1 MSAGR
6 RTLLVSDDDWALL
19 QGLAARV
26 VHDSE
31 MPFGASPR
39 SGRVSAMLRLIA
51 RGELVVV
58 RPGEDEQAPATIS
71 PSYRK
76 QSGAD

>member
-1 MSAGR
+1 MSTGR
-6 RTLLVSDDDWALL
+6 RTLYIEDRDWAQL
-19 QGLAARV
+19 QGLSSKI

-31 MPFGASPR
+31 MPFGASPA

-58 RPGEDEQAPATIS
+58 RPGEEEQEQTITE
-71 PSYRK
+71 
-76 QSGAD
+76 A

>member
-1 MSAGR
+1 MAAGR
-6 RTLLVSDDDWALL
+6 RTLFVGDDDWSQLR
-19 QGLAARV
+19 GLAQRL

-31 MPFGASPR
+31 MPFGASPA

-58 RPGEDEQAPATIS
+58 RPGEEEQEQTS
-71 PSYRK
+71 N
-76 QSGAD
+76 